1 MKRLDKTK
9 EYWNQNIA
17 NWGKFYSDSSHS
29 EESFDAPSVLGT
41 LYHWLITP
49 IEAKL
54 MKKRYQLTMNFIKNY
69 VKEGM
74 VVVDV
79 GCGTGIFTIELLKR
93 KAHVKAVDYAQ
104 SSLDLTK
111 AQVEKLVPNYSENV
125 EYLLMDVTKQQLPIS
140 DLVIAMGVTP
150 YINNLEDFY
159 HNILPTTTIFYCLIM
174 NPKNWINIIRKF
186 VPFLNIRKINWFEKA
201 LVDDILRRYNW
212 KLVNREDFAS
222 GYLDI
227 AIKKNSK
234 WVDHDK

>member
-1 MKRLDKTK
+1 MKRLDRTK

-29 EESFDAPSVLGT
+29 EESFDTPRVLGT

-54 MKKRYQLTMNFIKNY
+54 MKKRYQLTMNFIENY

-93 KAHVKAVDYAQ
+93 GAQVKAVDFAQ

-111 AQVEKLVPNYSENV
+111 TLVEKVIPNYSANV
-125 EYLLMDVTKQQLPIS
+125 EYLLIDVSKQQLPKS

-159 HNILPTTTIFYCLIM
+159 CNILPTTTIFYCLIM
-174 NPKNWINIIRKF
+174 NPKSWINIIRKF
-186 VPFLNIRKINWFEKA
+186 LPFLNIRKINWFEKA
-201 LVDDILRRYNW
+201 FVDDILRRYDWN
-212 KLVNREDFAS
+212 LVSREDFAS

-234 WVDHDK
+234 

>member
-1 MKRLDKTK
+1 MKPFNKTK

-17 NWGKFYSDSSHS
+17 NWGKFYSDFSHS
-29 EESFDAPSVLGT
+29 EESFDAPRVLGI
-41 LYHWLITP
+41 LYHLLITP

-54 MKKRYQLTMNFIKNY
+54 MKKRYQLTMNFIDNY

-93 KAHVKAVDYAQ
+93 KAHVKAVDFAQ

-111 AQVEKLVPNYSENV
+111 TLVEKIVPNYSENI
-125 EYLLMDVTKQQLPIS
+125 EYLLIDVTKQQLPKS

-150 YINNLEDFY
+150 YIKNLEDFY
-159 HNILPTTTIFYCLIM
+159 SNILPTTTIFYCLNM
-174 NPKNWINIIRKF
+174 NPKHWINVIRKI
-186 VPFLNIRKINWFEKA
+186 VPFLNIRKINWFEKT
-201 LVDDILRRYNW
+201 LVDDILKRYNW
-212 KLVNREDFAS
+212 KLVSREKFAT

-227 AIKKNSK
+227 AIKQ
-234 WVDHDK
+234 